1 MGQRLWV
8 RARWGVQRRRGGWM
22 NHGPAPAASTA
33 EQKPAVEAAGIFK
46 QFGSTRALRGVD
58 LTLQPGRCLG
68 LVGRNGAGKSTLV
81 SILSGIYPAD
91 AGQVR
96 FEGQPAPPLGALQAW
111 LDRIAT
117 VFKHSMVVPDL
128 TVAENVFLGHQPGPG
143 GFVDWR
149 RMREQ
154 AQQIMADWGF
164 RLDVGRP
171 CSSLTVEQR
180 QIVEIARALAAGTRC
195 LLLDEPT
202 AALERA
208 AVERLFARVRQ
219 LVSSGVAVLYIS
231 HHLEE
236 VFEICQ
242 DATVIRDG
250 EIVLTAPIKDLSKED
265 LIAAMVGRA
274 RAGAAAAESAAAT
287 DGTGRTAAGGAAD
300 RDASAAMRTANA
312 PGPLAAAAA
321 GPAGA
326 GATAPCLVL
335 EHVSAT
341 SSTGSV
347 RDISLEVRPGERVGV
362 TGLLSAG
369 VSTLARVVAGV
380 APYEAGTVLVD
391 GKPLTS
397 GRRDLAMRAG
407 VGYIPEDRQAERFV
421 ALLGVAE
428 NGTMSIVDWL
438 ARRLGWL
445 RPRARSAAMA
455 PLARTLSIVSAGLN
469 QPVGE
474 LSGGNQQKV
483 TVARSIARKPR
494 LIVAIAPTRGVD
506 VASKALLLAE
516 LAAVTEQSGAGLL
529 LASDEL
535 SDLDICDR
543 VVVLV
548 RGERFTEFA
557 TPPFDREALIAATE
571 GLATGGSAQQR
582 RDHTDSDEQGPT
594 A

>member
-1 MGQRLWV
+1 MSH
-8 RARWGVQRRRGGWM
+8 GGA
-22 NHGPAPAASTA
+22 HAASTA
-33 EQKPAVEAAGIFK
+33 GQKPAVEAAGIFK
-46 QFGSTRALRGVD
+46 QFGSTQALRDVD

-91 AGQVR
+91 AGQVW
-96 FEGQPAPPLGALQAW
+96 FEGQPAPPLGALHAW
-111 LDRIAT
+111 RSRIAT
-117 VFKHSMVVPDL
+117 VFQHSMVVPDL

-143 GFVDWR
+143 GLVDWR

-180 QIVEIARALAAGTRC
+180 QIVEIVRALAAGTRC

-208 AVERLFARVRQ
+208 AIQRLFARVRQ

-242 DATVIRDG
+242 DAAVIRDG
-250 EIVLTAPIKDLSKED
+250 EIVLTAPIRGLTKED
-265 LIAAMVGRA
+265 LIAAMVGRT
-274 RAGAAAAESAAAT
+274 RAGAAAAGSAAAADGT
-287 DGTGRTAAGGAAD
+287 GGAAAGSAAAADGTGRTAAGDAAD
-300 RDASAAMRTANA
+300 RDAAAAGHA
-312 PGPLAAAAA
+312 SEPFAAAADT
-321 GPAGA
+321 GPQA
-326 GATAPCLVL
+326 APCLVL

-341 SSTGSV
+341 APEGSV

-407 VGYIPEDRQAERFV
+407 VGYIPEDRQAEGFV

-516 LAAVTEQSGAGLL
+516 LAAVTEHSGAGLL

-535 SDLDICDR
+535 SDLDICER

-548 RGERFTEFA
+548 RGERFTEFGA
-557 TPPFDREALIAATE
+557 PPFDREALIAATE
-571 GLATGGSAQQR
+571 GLAAGGSPQQR
-582 RDHTDSDEQGPT
+582 QTDSDGQGPP

>member
-1 MGQRLWV
+1 MTDGSV
-8 RARWGVQRRRGGWM
+8 TV
-22 NHGPAPAASTA
+22 PSAAG
-33 EQKPAVEAAGIFK
+33 QKPAVEAAGIFK
-46 QFGSTRALRGVD
+46 QFGSTQALRGVD

-81 SILSGIYPAD
+81 SILSGIYPPD

-96 FEGQPAPPLGALQAW
+96 FEGQPAPPLGALHAW
-111 LDRIAT
+111 RRRIAT
-117 VFKHSMVVPDL
+117 VFQHSMVVPDL
-128 TVAENVFLGHQPGPG
+128 TVAENVFLGHQPGPAG
-143 GFVDWR
+143 LVDWR
-149 RMREQ
+149 QMREQ
-154 AQQIMADWGF
+154 AQQTMADWGF

-171 CSSLTVEQR
+171 CASLTVEQR

-250 EIVLTAPIKDLSKED
+250 EIVLTAPIKDLTKEQ
-265 LIAAMVGRA
+265 LVSAMVGRA
-274 RAGAAAAESAAAT
+274 PP
-287 DGTGRTAAGGAAD
+287 GGAMTG
-300 RDASAAMRTANA
+300 DAREETAVA
-312 PGPLAAAAA
+312 TARGG
-321 GPAGA
+321 GPAGTGAETGA
-326 GATAPCLVL
+326 GTGAGTPCLVL
-335 EHVSAT
+335 DHVSAT
-341 SSTGSV
+341 APAGSV
-347 RDISLEVRPGERVGV
+347 RDISLEVHPGERVGV

-380 APYEAGTVLVD
+380 TPYEAGTVLVD

-407 VGYIPEDRQAERFV
+407 VGYVPEDRQAEGFV

-445 RPRARSAAMA
+445 RPRARYAAMA

-543 VVVLV
+543 IVVLV
-548 RGERFTEFA
+548 RGERFTEFGA
-557 TPPFDREALIAATE
+557 PPFDREALIAATE
-571 GLATGGSAQQR
+571 GLAGNDSTQQQQTE
-582 RDHTDSDEQGPT
+582 TDGQGPP

>member
-1 MGQRLWV
+1 MTDGSV
-8 RARWGVQRRRGGWM
+8 T
-22 NHGPAPAASTA
+22 APSAAG
-33 EQKPAVEAAGIFK
+33 QKPAVEAAGIFK
-46 QFGSTRALRGVD
+46 QFGSTQALRGVD
-58 LTLQPGRCLG
+58 LTLQPGQCLG

-96 FEGQPAPPLGALQAW
+96 FDGEPAPPLGALDAW
-111 LDRIAT
+111 RGRIAT
-117 VFKHSMVVPDL
+117 VFQHSMVVPQL
-128 TVAENVFLGHQPGPG
+128 TVAENVFLGHQPGPAG
-143 GFVDWR
+143 LVDWR
-149 RMREQ
+149 RMRDQ
-154 AQQIMADWGF
+154 ARQTMADWGF
-164 RLDVGRP
+164 RLDVNRP
-171 CSSLTVEQR
+171 CASLTVEQR

-208 AVERLFARVRQ
+208 AVQRLFDRVRQ

-242 DATVIRDG
+242 DAAVIRDG
-250 EIVLTAPIKDLSKED
+250 EMVLTAPVANLSKER
-265 LIAAMVGRA
+265 LVSAMVGPA
-274 RAGAAAAESAAAT
+274 SAGGAAAA
-287 DGTGRTAAGGAAD
+287 DGSGRTAAGGTAAGD
-300 RDASAAMRTANA
+300 TAERTTAA
-312 PGPLAAAAA
+312 GGAAAAVTA
-321 GPAGA
+321 AGGGPAGA
-326 GATAPCLVL
+326 AAPCLVL

-341 SSTGSV
+341 APQGSL
-347 RDISLEVRPGERVGV
+347 RDLSLEVQPGERVGV

-369 VSTLARVVAGV
+369 VSTLGRVVAGV
-380 APYEAGTVLVD
+380 TPYASGTVLVD
-391 GKPLTS
+391 GKRLVP
-397 GRRDLAMRAG
+397 GRPDLAMRAG
-407 VGYIPEDRQAERFV
+407 VGYIPEDRQAEGFV

-438 ARRLGWL
+438 SRRLGWV

-535 SDLDICDR
+535 SDLDICNR

-548 RGERFTEFA
+548 RGERFTEFGA
-557 TPPFDREALIAATE
+557 PPFDREALIAATE
-571 GLATGGSAQQR
+571 GLASNGSTQQQQ
-582 RDHTDSDEQGPT
+582 TDSDGQGP
-594 A
+594 AA